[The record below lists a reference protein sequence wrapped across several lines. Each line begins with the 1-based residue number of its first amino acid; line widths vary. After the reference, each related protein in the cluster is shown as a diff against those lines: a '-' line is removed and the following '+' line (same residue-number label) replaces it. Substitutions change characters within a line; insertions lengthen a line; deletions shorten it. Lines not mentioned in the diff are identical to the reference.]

1 MPATADYRG
10 NPLSYAEG
18 ISSAIM
24 RGMKKILLT
33 GATGFIGK
41 ALTRHLSE
49 TDFQVRALIHPSGKS
64 PDLPKGIPVEAT
76 VSGLN
81 DIRGLRAALVGVDTV
96 YHLAS
101 QESLGARGDLLETDI
116 KGTRNLVQAAQESGV
131 DRFVYLSH
139 LGADRASAYPVM
151 TAKAIAEDNIRKS
164 SLDYTI
170 LRIGVVFGPQDRF
183 TTALARMI
191 QAIPLVFP
199 LPDQGDTLLQPLWIE
214 DLSNILLWTLDNPKT
229 KRELFEIAGP
239 EQLSFRDIVLTMLD
253 VMHLN
258 RKLISV
264 STPLI
269 RFATVLADYLS
280 LQIPTNIF
288 WLDYLATNRTCSL
301 NTIPHIYN
309 LLPSHFSKRIEYL
322 RPIKEGK

>member
-1 MPATADYRG
+1 
-10 NPLSYAEG
+10 
-18 ISSAIM
+18 
-24 RGMKKILLT
+24 MKKILLT

-49 TDFQVRALIHPSGKS
+49 TDYQVRVLIHPSNSS

-81 DIRGLRAALVGVDTV
+81 DIRGLRSALVGVDIV

-131 DRFVYLSH
+131 KRFIYLSH

-151 TAKAIAEDNIRKS
+151 TAKAIAEDSIIKS

-170 LRIGVVFGPQDRF
+170 LRAGIVYGPQDRF
-183 TTALARMI
+183 TTQLAKII
-191 QAIPLVFP
+191 QTIPLVFP
-199 LPDQGDTLLQPLWIE
+199 IPDQGDALLQPLWIE
-214 DLSNILLWTLDNPKT
+214 DLANILLWTLDNPKT
-229 KRELFEIAGP
+229 ERELFEIGGP
-239 EQLSFRDIVLTMLD
+239 EQLSFRDIVLTVLN
-253 VMHLN
+253 VMGMK
-258 RKLISV
+258 RTIISV

-269 RFATVLADYLS
+269 RFVTMLADYLS
-280 LQIPTNIF
+280 IKIPTNIF

-301 NTIPHIYN
+301 NTIPHIFN
-309 LLPSHFSKRIEYL
+309 LLPSHFSKRLEYL
-322 RPIKEGK
+322 KPIEEGK